1 MKKVLSSW
9 RTERYKTSNWA
20 QYNAA
25 LRERGSLTL
34 WFDPTMQWGAK
45 PALLHKERSVWFEG
59 RGESL
64 NDINVLA
71 SSNEES
77 AKQLAYRTI

>member
-1 MKKVLSSW
+1 MKK
-9 RTERYKTSNWA
+9 TRYTDA
-20 QYNAA
+20 
-25 LRERGSLTL
+25 
-34 WFDPTMQWGAK
+34 
-45 PALLHKERSVWFEG
+45 ALLHKERSVWFEG
-59 RGESL
+59 RGDSL

>member
-1 MKKVLSSW
+1 MNPPSPQTRHYALCATKPFKSHQASGTRALEEM
-9 RTERYKTSNWA
+9 ER
-20 QYNAA
+20 
-25 LRERGSLTL
+25 LPPTL
-34 WFDPTMQWGAK
+34 PGRK
-45 PALLHKERSVWFEG
+45 ALLHKERSVWFEG
-59 RGESL
+59 MGDSL

>member
-1 MKKVLSSW
+1 MLNWWAILIPEYNEFTAITIGKVDLH
-9 RTERYKTSNWA
+9 
-20 QYNAA
+20 
-25 LRERGSLTL
+25 LRL
-34 WFDPTMQWGAK
+34 
-45 PALLHKERSVWFEG
+45 ALLHKERSVWFEG
-59 RGESL
+59 RGDSL